1 MNQVMEEAGE
11 IESLLTAQGWKSVE
25 VIKSLESEK
34 DANYL
39 FKSNETFFVAK
50 IFHAGT
56 HASDITLMVDAMK
69 LARDRNIRVPCPG
82 AIVCVRIRDTEHFM
96 MVYELIPGDV
106 LDGKLENGTSW
117 EISVK
122 VAALL
127 GQLCEC
133 FSSKYQS
140 SKTFR
145 EEGICE
151 WNFYNFSKVVSA
163 GEFEFISPEIV
174 SQWEQGVRSLPTQLC
189 HYDCNLDNILILST
203 NDPHG
208 IGIVDFGDVDVGP
221 RIADLSIFLT
231 YIIGKRLCCDCPPT
245 FQDLVKWVKEQ
256 VSEFQSEI
264 SIPLS
269 REEEKAI
276 PILVLMRALM
286 SVCIQTKNMR
296 VNPMNSLY
304 LSKSIA
310 SNKKLIDFIL
320 SVKLNVWQQLFSS
333 SK

>member
-1 MNQVMEEAGE
+1 MEIPGE
-11 IESLLTAQGWKSVE
+11 IQTLLTAQGWNSVE
-25 VIKSLESEK
+25 IIKRLESEK

-39 FKSNETFFVAK
+39 FSSNGKFFVAK

-56 HASDITLMVDAMK
+56 HAIDIKLMVDAMK

-82 AIVCVRIRDTEHFM
+82 PIVRVIIGDTDHFM
-96 MVYELIPGDV
+96 MVYELISGVV
-106 LDGKLENGTSW
+106 LGKQLEHGTLW
-117 EISVK
+117 GISVK
-122 VAALL
+122 VAAVL

-133 FSSKYQS
+133 FSHDQS

-145 EEGICE
+145 KKVICE
-151 WNFYNFSKVVSA
+151 WNFYNFSKVVSS

-174 SQWEQGVRSLPTQLC
+174 SQWDERVRSLPTQLC
-189 HYDCNLDNILILST
+189 HYDCNLDNILILPP

-231 YIIGKRLCCDCPPT
+231 YIIGKRLCFDDPPT
-245 FQDLVKWVKEQ
+245 FHELANSVKEQ
-256 VSEFQSEI
+256 VSEFQSKI

-269 REEEKAI
+269 HEEEKAI
-276 PILVLMRALM
+276 PILMFMRALM
-286 SVCIQTKNMR
+286 SVCIQTKNVR
-296 VNPMNSLY
+296 LNPTNSLY

-310 SNKKLIDFIL
+310 SNKKLIDYIL
-320 SVKLNVWQQLFSS
+320 SVKLNIWQHLLSVS
-333 SK
+333 